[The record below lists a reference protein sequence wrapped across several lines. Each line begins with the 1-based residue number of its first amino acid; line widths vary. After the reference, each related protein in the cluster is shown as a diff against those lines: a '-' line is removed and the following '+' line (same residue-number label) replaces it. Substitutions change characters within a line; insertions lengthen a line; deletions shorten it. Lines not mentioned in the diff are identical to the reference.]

1 MIKKEKIRDIAN
13 IAVMLILFIFYAL
26 TFMVPKF
33 YGLTE
38 DYVGVFVF
46 VMLVVLALLNVN
58 PISEAKS
65 LNVDFILT
73 AVLAIITGINLLIV
87 KSGLGA
93 FFVVVD
99 FALVWYL
106 SDKIELKKWQFITIG
121 ASYLAL
127 MLYWFFCAYS
137 WMFADYTAYAMNTN
151 TAATFTMFSL
161 LCLFLLLEHFYEKYP
176 LVGLL
181 MVIVLVKALQITL
194 YHRGRGSFVMLVI
207 FSLFRYIVPQKWWD
221 KKGFYWTVV
230 VFSTFGSLLFVAFY
244 VFLGTTGVNFRLPFF
259 YKNLFSGREA
269 IWLEFWNLFK
279 RKPLTGIGT
288 NVTIESFF
296 EFNVHNAMYN
306 ILVIH
311 GVIVFALTIALM
323 FIRLKKLRSNFR
335 LSPVA
340 FAALMSVFA
349 VCIESFFDV
358 DLIWCNYSFNLLFL
372 LLSVGLDLNTS
383 DKRVG
388 IKFVSNGDYNG
399 DCDNKGA
406 KEKVNKS
413 TDIR

>member
-1 MIKKEKIRDIAN
+1 MLKTPDTVWYFPWPKKSKKEEYMIKNSKVRDIAN
-13 IAVMLILFIFYAL
+13 ITVMLMMFLFYSL

-38 DYVGVFVF
+38 DYVGVFIF
-46 VMLVVLALLNVN
+46 VMLGLLTILNVN
-58 PISEAKS
+58 IFSEAKA
-65 LNVDFILT
+65 LKPDFL
-73 AVLAIITGINLLIV
+73 IIVALVIVTGVNLLIV

-93 FFVVVD
+93 FFVATD
-99 FALVWYL
+99 FALIWYL
-106 SDKIELKKWQFITIG
+106 SEKIELKKWQFITIG

-127 MLYWFFCAYS
+127 ILYWFFYTYN
-137 WMFADYTAYAMNTN
+137 WMFADYRTYAMNTN

-161 LCLFLLLEHFYEKYP
+161 LCLFILLEHFYEKYP
-176 LVGLL
+176 IVGLL
-181 MVIVLVKALQITL
+181 MIIVLVKALQITL
-194 YHRGRGSFVMLVI
+194 YHRGRGSFIMLIV
-207 FSLFRYIVPQKWWD
+207 FSLFRFIIPKKWWD

-279 RKPLTGIGT
+279 SKPLTGIGT

-323 FIRLKKLRSNFR
+323 FIRLKKLRSSFR

-372 LLSVGLDLNTS
+372 LLAANIVPNVL
-383 DKRVG
+383 K
-388 IKFVSNGDYNG
+388 K
-399 DCDNKGA
+399 
-406 KEKVNKS
+406 KEDKS
-413 TDIR
+413 TDI